1 MPPYATYTPSG
12 PEYLHS
18 LPAPNTPLTPHNSPQ
33 HPYETPMPPHA
44 TYTPSG
50 PWVPTLPA
58 SPNKPLTPPYIPLM
72 AQHAL
77 HSLWDP

>member
-18 LPAPNTPLTPHNSPQ
+18 LPAPNTPLIPLPPDSPNTPHRRP
-33 HPYETPMPPHA
+33 PMPPYA

-50 PWVPTLPA
+50 CQL
-58 SPNKPLTPPYIPLM
+58 S
-72 AQHAL
+72 
-77 HSLWDP
+77 SLCN